1 MRQLERTLL
10 SDEEIERYE
19 VEGFLLVDRPLVP
32 LSALNEVGLLL
43 DRLFDRF
50 DRLPPE
56 FAHDLAEGA
65 RAGDKPRIPEINWT
79 TRLSPHLLRTRA
91 VALCTSIARQIHGP
105 DAHLV
110 FDHAIYKPV
119 GNSAPTPWHQDAAYA
134 KPGELSVAIWLPL
147 QDVAADQGCM
157 RFVPGSHLGGLLEH
171 SHLASESNPG
181 LLGANVDGDK
191 VVSCPVRAGG
201 LVLHNVMTAHSTG
214 PNTGG
219 TTRRVWIMNFGTAAW
234 APALVPPATKVKALR
249 AAVGRYRLLHR
260 HRTGSLIK
268 PPTSA

>member
-1 MRQLERTLL
+1 MSEFESALL
-10 SDEEIERYE
+10 SDEEIEQYQT
-19 VEGFLLVDRPLVP
+19 EGFLLLDRPLVP
-32 LSALNEVGLLL
+32 LSALNEVRLML

-65 RAGDKPRIPEINWT
+65 HVGEKPRIPEINMT
-79 TRLSPHLLRTRA
+79 TSLSPHLLRTY
-91 VALCTSIARQIHGP
+91 ALTVCVSIARQLHGP

-119 GNSAPTPWHQDAAYA
+119 GNSATTAWHQDAAYA
-134 KPGELSVAIWLPL
+134 RQGAQSVGFWLPL

-157 RFVPGSHLGGLLEH
+157 RFVPGSHLGALLEH
-171 SHLASESNPG
+171 SHLASESNPA
-181 LLGANVDGDK
+181 LLGVRVDDDK

-201 LVLHNVMTAHSTG
+201 VVLHNVMTVHSTG
-214 PNTGG
+214 PNTGD
-219 TTRRVWIMNFGTAAW
+219 TTRHVWIMNFGTPAW
-234 APALVPPATKVKALR
+234 APAPVPPATKVKALR

-260 HRTGSLIK
+260 RRTA
-268 PPTSA
+268 T